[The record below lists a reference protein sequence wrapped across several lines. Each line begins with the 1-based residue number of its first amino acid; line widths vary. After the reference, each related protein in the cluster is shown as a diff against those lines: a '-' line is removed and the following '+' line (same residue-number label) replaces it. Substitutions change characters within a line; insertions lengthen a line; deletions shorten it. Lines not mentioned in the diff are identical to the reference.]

1 MERWKLYAFAA
12 ALFAGITAV
21 IAKAGLKTIGADL
34 GLAVRTAFVFI
45 FTTAAVLLLSD
56 TSKAAAT
63 LHAAGWKAIALL
75 ALSAFTTTLSWICY
89 YRAMHEGYRF
99 LRFPRRQGQHPRHPR
114 PFRNGPR
121 GTFYVAARGR
131 GGSCHRRTP
140 RSCRWK
146 VTAPT
151 QAAVPI
157 ESMASPD
164 TVLFDLINRSWTSP
178 FLDHFMPLISSLE
191 VWKPFMFA
199 GALWALILGGRPG
212 RLFVLSKL
220 DRASPRRCDPLSCAQ
235 TRL

>member
-89 YRAMHEGYRF
+89 YRAMHEGTVSYVS
-99 LRFPRRQGQHPRHPR
+99 LVDKGSILVTLALSVMVLGE
-114 PFRNGPR
+114 PFTWRL
-121 GTFYVAARGR
+121 A
-131 GGSCHRRTP
+131 GGAVL
-140 RSCRWK
+140 
-146 VTAPT
+146 VTAGLL
-151 QAAVPI
+151 
-157 ESMASPD
+157 
-164 TVLFDLINRSWTSP
+164 VL
-178 FLDHFMPLISSLE
+178 
-191 VWKPFMFA
+191 A
-199 GALWALILGGRPG
+199 GG
-212 RLFVLSKL
+212 K
-220 DRASPRRCDPLSCAQ
+220 
-235 TRL
+235 